1 MYSTISTPRV
11 SANLLSTLHTSSVRG
26 RQRYGD
32 GVSSRDAVS
41 LTNIR
46 ETQFLVSKVLGWQIA
61 RRIAPLTAC
70 LSQKVNEHYG
80 HKDKVTFVDYSGYI
94 QDATARKQIR
104 ITNLLQLVQWD
115 HMLTERGDDAWV
127 ESVGTSVN
135 TGMLSRISNM
145 PPAHMNISE
154 TWNFYKYCYGQSTY
168 PPKSVKQK
176 YSNMRYHRKPWL
188 PK

>member
-1 MYSTISTPRV
+1 M
-11 SANLLSTLHTSSVRG
+11 
-26 RQRYGD
+26 QRYGD
-32 GVSSRDAVS
+32 GVSSSEAVS

-61 RRIAPLTAC
+61 RRLAAQTAC
-70 LSQKVNEHYG
+70 LSWKVKEHYG
-80 HKDKVTFVDYSGYI
+80 HKDNVTFVDYSGYI
-94 QDATARKQIR
+94 QDATVRKQIR
-104 ITNLLQLVQWD
+104 ITNLSQLVQWD

-135 TGMLSRISNM
+135 TGMPSRISNM
-145 PPAHMNISE
+145 PPANKNISE
-154 TWNFYKYCYGQSTY
+154 TRKFCKYCYGQSTY

-176 YSNMRYHRKPWL
+176 QNNMMYHRKPWL